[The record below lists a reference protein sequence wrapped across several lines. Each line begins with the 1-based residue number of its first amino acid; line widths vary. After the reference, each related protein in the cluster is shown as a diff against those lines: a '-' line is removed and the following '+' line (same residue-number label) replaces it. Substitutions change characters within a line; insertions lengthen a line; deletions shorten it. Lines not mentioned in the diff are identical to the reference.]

1 MIVGGVVV
9 LALNLYCMADSIKH
23 NKIKLACIS
32 AFASGIV
39 VGVMMMML
47 K

>member
-1 MIVGGVVV
+1 MIIGGFLI

-23 NKIKLACIS
+23 NKIKFACMS
-32 AFASGIV
+32 AFASGLT
-39 VGVMMMML
+39 VGILIMFI

>member
-23 NKIKLACIS
+23 NKTKLACMS
-32 AFASGIV
+32 AFAAGLTAGLMI
-39 VGVMMMML
+39 ML
-47 K
+47 LK